1 MFIKKIHKKLRELI
15 NEISELD
22 KYISSY
28 GKESYIN
35 VIGEG
40 YELGAYVNDI
50 NIDIAKSNYEKF
62 KEKTKLKREDYL
74 KTLYYLIN
82 RDSANGKLF
91 VDTPNIC
98 NEDFITYEFLVEL
111 GDYFKEK
118 GFKCE
123 LFGNSNSGY
132 LRISGWQ

>member
-1 MFIKKIHKKLRELI
+1 MFMQKIHKKLRELI

-28 GKESYIN
+28 GKERINN

-40 YELGAYVNDI
+40 YELGVYVDDI
-50 NIDIAKSNYEKF
+50 NIDVAKSNYEKY
-62 KEKTKLKREDYL
+62 KEKIRLKRDDYV

-82 RDSANGKLF
+82 RGSANGKLF
-91 VDTPNIC
+91 VDTLNIC

-111 GDYFKEK
+111 GDYFKKK

>member
-1 MFIKKIHKKLRELI
+1 MQKIHKKLRELI

-22 KYISSY
+22 KYIALY
-28 GKESYIN
+28 GKERIN
-35 VIGEG
+35 NVVGEG
-40 YELGAYVNDI
+40 YEVGAYVDNI
-50 NIDIAKSNYEKF
+50 NLDIAKSNYEKY
-62 KEKTKLKREDYL
+62 KEKTKLKRDNYI

-82 RDSANGKLF
+82 RDSTNGKLF
-91 VDTPNIC
+91 VDTLNIRDS
-98 NEDFITYEFLVEL
+98 DFITYDFLVEL

-123 LFGNSNSGY
+123 LFGGHNSGY